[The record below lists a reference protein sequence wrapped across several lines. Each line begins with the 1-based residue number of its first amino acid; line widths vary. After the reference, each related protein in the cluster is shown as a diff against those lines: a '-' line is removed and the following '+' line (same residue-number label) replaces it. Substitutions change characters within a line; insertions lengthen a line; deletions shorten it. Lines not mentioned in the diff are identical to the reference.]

1 MLVLP
6 TLKTCNCRIVLFQHA
21 DLVLETLH
29 CFPFLLVVPI
39 LLLGGASKEVVNRK
53 HFYGSIGRVVRQLQQ
68 LRRSELFLCLPAND
82 LKGSVGF
89 ASEEQALGSLFEL
102 GGDRV
107 GHGWGGSSALL

>member
-39 LLLGGASKEVVNRK
+39 LFLGGASKEVVNRK

-68 LRRSELFLCLPAND
+68 LDRSEFSLCRPVND
-82 LKGSVGF
+82 FKGGVGF
-89 ASEEQALGSLFEL
+89 ALGRASLWKL
-102 GGDRV
+102 V
-107 GHGWGGSSALL
+107 